1 MTDADPD
8 TVEVTVVMPCLN
20 EAETLAAC
28 IDAAR
33 AGLDALDHDGEILIA
48 DNGSTDGSQ
57 EIARA
62 HGARVIDVPVR
73 GYGAALQAG
82 VRAARGGYVVM
93 GDADMSYDF
102 TRLRS
107 FVDELDAGA
116 DLVMGN
122 RFRGGIAPG
131 AMPPLH
137 RYLGNPVL
145 SFLGRT
151 FFGSRVGDFHCGLRA
166 FRRDRILELD
176 LHTLGMEFASE
187 MVVKAALHRLDVRE
201 VATTLAPD
209 GRSRAPHLRT
219 WSDGW
224 RHLRFLLLYT
234 PRWLYLYPGALLM
247 AAGLAVMLWL
257 LPNARAVGG
266 IGFDVQTL
274 LYGAGAVIVG
284 YQAILFAVLSK
295 VFAMTEG
302 LLPRDGRWQWLLRHV
317 KLETGLAAGA
327 ALVLAGLVGLAV
339 SFSRWSAV
347 SFGPLDPTH
356 SLRAT
361 IPTVCALVLGVET
374 MFASFLFSLLGI
386 RRRESVVPLPEPV

>member
-1 MTDADPD
+1 MADADPD

-122 RFRGGIAPG
+122 RVRGGIAPG

-317 KLETGLAAGA
+317 KLETGLAAGT